1 MSTKNHNSRPTD
13 LSSVL
18 EMLTDFQAGNFSKK
32 LPQNDDSNLKP
43 LIDKM
48 NETAKFFEAQAL
60 AQVQAG
66 DELASLILRKAE
78 LRTIF
83 ETMSDGLLIQDSTGK
98 IIRFNQAALSL
109 LGQTEDQLLGR
120 TSMDPG
126 WKAIREDGTDFPGLE
141 GLAMVALRTGEKVV
155 GVVMGIQLPSGV
167 QNWFRINTTPYES
180 KGDPVHNQAAG
191 RHVLTTFT
199 NITERK
205 QAEEAL
211 HRSKAEVRTQLR
223 EIEQIYNYTPIGLLI
238 LDREYRFQRINERMA
253 EINGFS
259 IAHHF
264 GKSIDEIAPDL
275 AGFLK
280 ETYRPIFERGEPV
293 LNVEIHGKTRRDSD
307 HQRDWIGNYF
317 PLKSETGEVIG
328 LIGAVLEITERKN
341 AEAELVRAKQ
351 RAEESEARLITAQGV
366 AKVGSWELDLKTNE
380 VIWTEE
386 LYKMYGFDP
395 TLPVP
400 PYTEHFKLFTPE
412 SWEQLSASLS
422 LTRDQGIPYELE
434 LTTIRK
440 DGNHGWMLVR
450 GEAVFDEKKN
460 IIGLMGVVQDITEK
474 KILEREKERILKHLN
489 YALDASGDGIWDWT
503 PADGKTVYSKA
514 WIEMLGYKVGEL
526 ASLASEWSDRLHP
539 DDVEWVFAAINKV
552 TQTPENGD
560 TLKHEY
566 RFRNKAGDYLWI
578 LNKAKVVERN
588 KKGEASRVVGT
599 HTNITA
605 LVVAK
610 EENRLILDTV
620 GFGVWKF
627 NPVTQDL
634 VWDKSMYNLFGI
646 SPEEFNGHYQAW
658 ESSLTPEAKAE
669 AVTELDLALKGE
681 KEFNHTFAIN
691 YKDTG
696 KRYIGGKGQ
705 VIRNKNGSPAMMYG
719 VNWDRTKEVEL
730 QKNLEEEKM
739 RSFHNSKLAAVGRL
753 SAGIG
758 HEINNPLAIISG
770 QISIVGDILKG
781 SENVSAE
788 VVERLNKMERA
799 VSRIGNIVKTL
810 RTFARSDEALSDFDP
825 FELVF
830 ETVNIFK
837 DLYLKDEVALT
848 LTGNT
853 KASFIHGD
861 RGRVQQV
868 LVNLISNAK
877 DATVGVPNRKIDVSV
892 SYEEGHIKLGITDN
906 GCGIPDEI
914 KEKIFEPFFTTKEIN
929 NGTGIGLSLVST
941 IIKEHEGKLELNSKI
956 GAGST
961 FTIFFPVTFGQS
973 VMLVDAQNGS
983 MAAIQEKTHCNVLIV
998 DDEED
1003 LRDIFQFMLSK
1014 ICSNVVV
1021 AESAKAGYDIVAQGK
1036 IDIVFSDIKMPVH
1049 DGFDFFRMIR
1059 QNKKIIQPKFVFLT
1073 GGVQMSEEELQII
1086 KFQTDGL
1093 LTKPLVRDD
1102 VSKKIRELFP
1112 ERVS

>member
-1 MSTKNHNSRPTD
+1 MSTKNHNSKPTD

-48 NETAKFFEAQAL
+48 NETAKFFEAQA
-60 AQVQAG
+60 A
-66 DELASLILRKAE
+66 
-78 LRTIF
+78 
-83 ETMSDGLLIQDSTGK
+83 
-98 IIRFNQAALSL
+98 
-109 LGQTEDQLLGR
+109 QTEID
-120 TSMDPG
+120 
-126 WKAIREDGTDFPGLE
+126 
-141 GLAMVALRTGEKVV
+141 
-155 GVVMGIQLPSGV
+155 
-167 QNWFRINTTPYES
+167 
-180 KGDPVHNQAAG
+180 
-191 RHVLTTFT
+191 
-199 NITERK
+199 ITERK
-205 QAEEAL
+205 QAEEVL
-211 HRSKAEVRTQLR
+211 RQSKAQLR
-223 EIEQIYNYTPIGLLI
+223 EIEQIYTYSPIGLFI

-259 IAHHF
+259 VAHHL
-264 GKSIDEIAPDL
+264 GKTLDEIAPDL

-280 ETYRPIFERGEPV
+280 EAYRPIFERGEPV
-293 LNVEIHGKTRRDSD
+293 LNVEIHGKTPKDPD
-307 HQRDWIGNYF
+307 HEKDWIGNYF

-328 LIGAVLEITERKN
+328 LIGTVLEITERKQ
-341 AEAELVRAKQ
+341 AEIELARSTQLLEQSQSMAK
-351 RAEESEARLITAQGV
+351 LG
-366 AKVGSWELDLKTNE
+366 GWELDLLTG
-380 VIWTEE
+380 VLYWTAETYRIHDTSPEE
-386 LYKMYGFDP
+386 FNP
-395 TLPVP
+395 TVDAGVGYFL
-400 PYTEHFKLFTPE
+400 PE
-412 SWEQLSASLS
+412 SKRQISEA
-422 LTRDQGIPYELE
+422 LE
-434 LTTIRK
+434 LAMTKGIGYDLYLETYTTKARKIDIRTTCEVTVV
-440 DGNHGWMLVR
+440 DGKPTKLTGI
-450 GEAVFDEKKN
+450 F
-460 IIGLMGVVQDITEK
+460 QDITEQ
-474 KILEREKERILKHLN
+474 KILEQEKEGILKRLN

-539 DDVEWVFAAINKV
+539 DDVEQVFAAINKV

-560 TLKHEY
+560 TLSHEY

-578 LNKAKVVERN
+578 LNKVKVVERN
-588 KKGEASRVVGT
+588 EKGEASRVVGT
-599 HTNITA
+599 HTNITE
-605 LVVAK
+605 LVAAK

-658 ESSLTPEAKAE
+658 ESSLTPQAKAE
-669 AVTELDLALKGE
+669 AVKELDLALKGE

-691 YKDTG
+691 YKDTE

-705 VIRNKNGSPAMMYG
+705 VIRNKDGSPAMMYG

-730 QKNLEEEKM
+730 QKNLEEEKI
-739 RSFHNSKLAAVGRL
+739 RSFHNSKLAAIGHL
-753 SAGIG
+753 SAGVG

-770 QISIVGDILKG
+770 QILIVGDILKG
-781 SENVSAE
+781 SENVPAE
-788 VVERLNKMERA
+788 VIERLNKMENA

-810 RTFARSDEALSDFDP
+810 RTFARSDETLTDFDP

-830 ETVNIFK
+830 ESVNMLK

-848 LTGNT
+848 LAGNP

-877 DATVGVPNRKIDVSV
+877 DATAGVPNRKIDVTV
-892 SYEEGHIKLGITDN
+892 SYEEGHIKLAITDN

-929 NGTGIGLSLVST
+929 RGTGIGLSLVSS

-956 GAGST
+956 GVGST
-961 FTIFFPVTFGQS
+961 FTIFFPVTFGHS
-973 VMLVDAQNGS
+973 VMVVDAQNGS
-983 MAAIQEKTHCNVLIV
+983 RAAIQEKIHCNVLIV

-1003 LRDIFQFMLSK
+1003 LRGIFQFILSR

-1021 AESAKAGYDIVAQGK
+1021 AESAQAGYDIVAQGK
-1036 IDIVFSDIKMPVH
+1036 TDIVLSDIRMPSQ
-1049 DGFDFFRMIR
+1049 DGFDLLRMIR
-1059 QNKKIIQPKFVFLT
+1059 QNKKITQPKFVFLT
-1073 GGVQMSEEELQII
+1073 GGVQLSEEELQII
-1086 KFQTDGL
+1086 QFQTDGFF
-1093 LTKPLVRDD
+1093 TKPLGRED